1 MEAAAGFLRC
11 SDYKNL
17 LATVTRR
24 LTSWSPSDAG
34 YSHLLGMQ
42 AYGMQAAGRL
52 DAAEALAE
60 KALSMSGND
69 RWACKWVNVAKP
81 LRVSC

>member
-1 MEAAAGFLRC
+1 MLVWGLTCGCVHC
-11 SDYKNL
+11 SDHKNM

-24 LTSWSPSDAG
+24 LPSWSPNDAG

-60 KALSMSGND
+60 KTLSMNGDD
-69 RWACKWVNVAKP
+69 RWACKW
-81 LRVSC
+81 RW